1 MLRLKIKPLLKWS
14 KFCRFA
20 SYRTSLMERPNCGQT
35 ETPRLNCLT
44 VQQDSGSVEHSGFF
58 SGEDVVLSSN
68 LRPSLQFQLKPV
80 ISRIRFTL
88 SNVFG
93 PISRKKI

>member
-20 SYRTSLMERPNCGQT
+20 SYRTSLMERPNWGQT
-35 ETPRLNCLT
+35 KTPRLNCLT
-44 VQQDSGSVEHSGFF
+44 VQQDSGSVEHGAFF
-58 SGEDVVLSSN
+58 PGEDEVLSSN
-68 LRPSLQFQLKPV
+68 LRPRLLFQLKPV

-93 PISRKKI
+93 AVSRKRI